1 MSELRDCVNREVG
14 LGSHSLSHSS
24 PDPNVSVSEPRS
36 CVNKEVDLGSYSLSL
51 SSTVPNKPYGFC
63 GRVVSVSEPR
73 SCVNKEVDLG
83 SFSLSLSSTVPNK
96 PYGFCGR
103 VVSVSDSRS
112 CVNVEV
118 GWARALIPHP
128 ILPPFLISHT
138 VNVNVKHHER
148 KKDTRASEVRSC
160 VNWEK
165 GLDSH
170 SLSYSSPDPNI

>member
-1 MSELRDCVNREVG
+1 MSELRDCVNREEG
-14 LGSHSLSHSS
+14 LSSHPLPHSS
-24 PDPNVSVSEPRS
+24 PD
-36 CVNKEVDLGSYSLSL
+36 
-51 SSTVPNKPYGFC
+51 PNKPYGFC

-83 SFSLSLSSTVPNK
+83 SFFLSLSSTVPNK

-103 VVSVSDSRS
+103 KVSVSELRS
-112 CVNVEV
+112 CVNGEV

-138 VNVNVKHHER
+138 VNVNVKHHQR
-148 KKDTRASEVRSC
+148 KKDTRASELRSC

-170 SLSYSSPDPNI
+170 SLSHSSPDPNKLYGFCGRKAP